1 MQESRAPRH
10 PPMRPSIRTHGLVD
24 ILKWVSFCWKE
35 MNSIQVVS
43 RKTPVLNIYVITL
56 SMSLVLCALHQNG
69 IKRIQSVFPSYRT
82 LIVLQMVQTRKS
94 SCLTDV
100 DADDKSDELKPPLK
114 KTKVSGSSGMPDC
127 DLLSIISNTPIIY
140 IYQRYKPKFWMK
152 LRF

>member
-1 MQESRAPRH
+1 
-10 PPMRPSIRTHGLVD
+10 
-24 ILKWVSFCWKE
+24 